1 MNNHFRIILIILYK
15 SLRLEVDLKKMK
27 MLDLLDHELLLPR
40 QPDLL
45 LVLLEDV
52 QLVPQLLGCL

>member
-1 MNNHFRIILIILYK
+1 MQ
-15 SLRLEVDLKKMK
+15 
-27 MLDLLDHELLLPR
+27 LLDQPELFLLLHA

-52 QLVPQLLGCL
+52 QLVPQPLGCLQGDGEEQ